1 MLSAPYAMSE
11 EDARKEIVSQSKKI
25 QSIITTELDNIK
37 NSGTLPREVIINL
50 NKIQSGVNELV
61 RAINDK
67 LYHQTTLDD
76 F

>member
-1 MLSAPYAMSE
+1 MSE

-25 QSIITTELDNIK
+25 QSVITTELDNIK

-50 NKIQSGVNELV
+50 NKIQTGVNELV

>member
-1 MLSAPYAMSE
+1 MSE

-25 QSIITTELDNIK
+25 QSVITTELDNIK

-50 NKIQSGVNELV
+50 NKIQMGVNELV